1 MLSANTEISP
11 LFCHSSLLKGDLSSF
26 KGYSQPLVWWHGF
39 NPQTKDFFEKKKRFL
54 FLLPSCQTGTLGSW
68 NMAVRCMLLVWG
80 EEWSWELNTW
90 RQTVHQRLVGC
101 RLCIMSNWVS
111 SAVLLRSANLLFS
124 HSKLSSVKL
133 GWLCLTRHSRGTV
146 ECYSSVLHNAQYS
159 GSESVA
165 WFPLQNQSDIFK
177 MSIKRSCKTT
187 AFPVSDVF
195 SSYITSFQKEC
206 QWMFW
211 IFAGLFP

>member
-39 NPQTKDFFEKKKRFL
+39 NPQTKDFFEKKKKWFL

-68 NMAVRCMLLVWG
+68 NMAVRGMLLVCG
-80 EEWSWELNTW
+80 VEWSWE
-90 RQTVHQRLVGC
+90 LVGC

-133 GWLCLTRHSRGTV
+133 GWLCVARDSRGTV
-146 ECYSSVLHNAQYS
+146 ERYSSVLHNAQK
-159 GSESVA
+159 V
-165 WFPLQNQSDIFK
+165 
-177 MSIKRSCKTT
+177 
-187 AFPVSDVF
+187 
-195 SSYITSFQKEC
+195 
-206 QWMFW
+206 
-211 IFAGLFP
+211 